1 MINKGDKVIIIGSAE
16 ENKYSG
22 CVFEVLSEPYD
33 VCGSTVVMRF
43 EEKVINFIAV
53 FINAYRDEENQEQV
67 QKMELNDD
75 NLTEDFTAMVYAL
88 NMFFDE
94 TTGQEVDII
103 DFTHL
108 LNKLVVQHLLE
119 QKEGGKHE

>member
-1 MINKGDKVIIIGSAE
+1 MS
-16 ENKYSG
+16 
-22 CVFEVLSEPYD
+22 
-33 VCGSTVVMRF
+33 F
-43 EEKVINFIAV
+43 EEKIMNCIQA
-53 FINAYRDEENQEQV
+53 FINLYRDDNDKLPV
-67 QKMELNDD
+67 NKMEMTDES
-75 NLTEDFTAMVYAL
+75 LTEDFTAMVYAL

-119 QKEGGKHE
+119 QKESGKHE

>member
-1 MINKGDKVIIIGSAE
+1 MS
-16 ENKYSG
+16 
-22 CVFEVLSEPYD
+22 
-33 VCGSTVVMRF
+33 F
-43 EEKVINFIAV
+43 EEKIMNCIQALINL
-53 FINAYRDEENQEQV
+53 YRDDNDKLPV
-67 QKMELNDD
+67 NKMEMTDES
-75 NLTEDFTAMVYAL
+75 LTEDFTAMVYAL

-119 QKEGGKHE
+119 QKGGNENE

>member
-1 MINKGDKVIIIGSAE
+1 MTLN
-16 ENKYSG
+16 
-22 CVFEVLSEPYD
+22 
-33 VCGSTVVMRF
+33 
-43 EEKVINFIAV
+43 EKIMNFIAII
-53 FINAYRDEENQEQV
+53 INAYRAEENQEPV
-67 QKMELNDD
+67 QKMQLTND

-94 TTGQEVDII
+94 VTGQEIDII

-119 QKEGGKHE
+119 QKEVDENE